1 MIPRAGVFAV
11 VGLIVAGGAGGVSSR
26 ICLTPLLCAE
36 PLGSRSLAVGAD
48 LSRPYCSNCD
58 ADGAQASAPAPKTKA
73 PTEPVSASEL
83 QTAIGKLGAFE
94 YADRARAA
102 QIVRRAPGPI
112 AVPALLQATG
122 EHADGYV
129 RYRALVLLST
139 YADPRVPDEME
150 RLSADPN
157 DRLRAVAYAYFEKHP
172 DVSLVPQ
179 LLEAFEKEIAE
190 FVRPALARALA
201 AHGSDAKV
209 RAALVRDVTR
219 GQDFFRST
227 VIEALGDYK
236 ATYATKAIVGVAT
249 LEGPLQ
255 DDAALALGKIGD
267 KSQIAVLAG
276 LQQTAPRQAQPAVAA
291 AICLLGSNCD
301 VHRGYL
307 VKILAFADKIPGYQ
321 DLLRGATAGLAA
333 LAERGDG
340 DALSALID
348 AGIPA
353 QESTRA
359 PIALALASVA
369 VKSPA
374 AILAAFEARPD
385 RPAVVELLRDGFD
398 MLEEDFAEEGFYVTI
413 RRAYWAAAA
422 GSDRR
427 ATAQEII
434 QKLEF

>member
-1 MIPRAGVFAV
+1 MIPRAGAV
-11 VGLIVAGGAGGVSSR
+11 AVAGLIIAGGASGVTSR
-26 ICLTPLLCAE
+26 ICLSPLLCADTLQS
-36 PLGSRSLAVGAD
+36 P
-48 LSRPYCSNCD
+48 
-58 ADGAQASAPAPKTKA
+58 APAPKPA
-73 PTEPVSASEL
+73 GASVSVSPAEL
-83 QTAIGKLGAFE
+83 TAAIGKLGAFE
-94 YADRARAA
+94 YSDRARAA
-102 QIVRRAPGPI
+102 QVVRRAPGPM

-150 RLSADPN
+150 RLSTDPN
-157 DRLRAVAYAYFEKHP
+157 DRLRAVAYAYFERHP
-172 DVSLVPQ
+172 NPSLVPQ
-179 LLEAFEKEIAE
+179 LLDAFDEEVAE

-201 AHGSDAKV
+201 AHGADPKV
-209 RAALVRDVTR
+209 RAALTRDVTR

-236 ATYATKAIVGVAT
+236 ASYATKAIAGVAT

-255 DDAALALGKIGD
+255 DDAALALGRIGD
-267 KSQIAVLAG
+267 KSQIALLAR
-276 LQQTAPRQAQPAVAA
+276 LQQSAPRETQPAVAA

-307 VKILAFADKIPGYQ
+307 VKILAFTDKIPGYQ
-321 DLLRGATAGLAA
+321 ELLRGAAAGLAA

-340 DALSALID
+340 EALSALVD

-353 QESTRA
+353 QDTTRA

-374 AILAAFEARPD
+374 ATLAAFETRTD
-385 RPAVVELLRDGFD
+385 RTAAVELLRDGFD

-413 RRAYWAAAA
+413 RRAYWAAKE
-422 GSDRR
+422 GSATR

>member
-1 MIPRAGVFAV
+1 MIPRAGAIAV
-11 VGLIVAGGAGGVSSR
+11 AGLIVAGGASGVTSR
-26 ICLTPLLCAE
+26 ICLSPLLCADTLQS
-36 PLGSRSLAVGAD
+36 PALAP
-48 LSRPYCSNCD
+48 RP
-58 ADGAQASAPAPKTKA
+58 ASTTATVSPA
-73 PTEPVSASEL
+73 EL
-83 QTAIGKLGAFE
+83 TAAIGKLGAFE
-94 YADRARAA
+94 YSDRARAA
-102 QIVRRAPGPI
+102 QVVRRAPGPM

-150 RLSADPN
+150 RLSTDPN
-157 DRLRAVAYAYFEKHP
+157 DRLRAVAYAYFERHP
-172 DVSLVPQ
+172 NPSLVPQ
-179 LLEAFEKEIAE
+179 LLEAFDKEVAE

-201 AHGSDAKV
+201 AHGADPKV
-209 RAALVRDVTR
+209 RASLTRDVTR

-236 ATYATKAIVGVAT
+236 ASYATKAIAGVAT

-267 KSQIAVLAG
+267 KSQIALLAR
-276 LQQTAPRQAQPAVAA
+276 LQQSAPRETQPAVAA

-307 VKILAFADKIPGYQ
+307 VKILAFTDKIPGYQ
-321 DLLRGATAGLAA
+321 ELLRGAAAGLAT

-340 DALSALID
+340 EALSALVD

-353 QESTRA
+353 QDTTRA

-369 VKSPA
+369 VKSPPA
-374 AILAAFEARPD
+374 MLAAFETRTD
-385 RPAVVELLRDGFD
+385 RTAAVELLRDGFD

-413 RRAYWAAAA
+413 RRAYWAAKE
-422 GSDRR
+422 GSATR

>member
-1 MIPRAGVFAV
+1 
-11 VGLIVAGGAGGVSSR
+11 
-26 ICLTPLLCAE
+26 
-36 PLGSRSLAVGAD
+36 
-48 LSRPYCSNCD
+48 
-58 ADGAQASAPAPKTKA
+58 
-73 PTEPVSASEL
+73 
-83 QTAIGKLGAFE
+83 
-94 YADRARAA
+94 
-102 QIVRRAPGPI
+102 
-112 AVPALLQATG
+112 LLQATG

-150 RLSADPN
+150 RLSTDPN
-157 DRLRAVAYAYFEKHP
+157 DRLRAVAYAYFERHP
-172 DVSLVPQ
+172 NPSLVPQ
-179 LLEAFEKEIAE
+179 LLEAFDKEVAE

-201 AHGSDAKV
+201 AHGADPKV
-209 RAALVRDVTR
+209 RAALTRDVTR

-236 ATYATKAIVGVAT
+236 ASYAMKAIAGVAT

-267 KSQIAVLAG
+267 KSQIALLAR
-276 LQQTAPRQAQPAVAA
+276 LQQSAPRETQPAVAA

-307 VKILAFADKIPGYQ
+307 VKILAFTDKIPGYQ
-321 DLLRGATAGLAA
+321 ELLRGAAAGLAA

-340 DALSALID
+340 EALSALVD

-353 QESTRA
+353 QDTTRA

-369 VKSPA
+369 VRSPPA
-374 AILAAFEARPD
+374 LLAAFDTRTD
-385 RPAVVELLRDGFD
+385 RTAAVELLRDGFD

-413 RRAYWAAAA
+413 RRAYWAAKE
-422 GSDRR
+422 GSATR

>member
-26 ICLTPLLCAE
+26 ICLSPLLCAE
-36 PLGSRSLAVGAD
+36 SLGGPSLGV
-48 LSRPYCSNCD
+48 LFT
-58 ADGAQASAPAPKTKA
+58 QAATPALLFSQAATPASKTTA
-73 PTEPVSASEL
+73 ANAPVSASEL
-83 QTAIGKLGAFE
+83 HTAISKLGAFE
-94 YADRARAA
+94 YADRAKAA
-102 QIVRRAPGPI
+102 QIVRRAPGPM

-150 RLSADPN
+150 RLSGDPN

-172 DVSLVPQ
+172 NVSRVPQ
-179 LLEAFEKEIAE
+179 LLDAFEKEVAE

-201 AHGSDAKV
+201 AHGTDSKV

-236 ATYATKAIVGVAT
+236 ATYATKAIAGVAT
-249 LEGPLQ
+249 LDGPLQ

-276 LQQTAPRQAQPAVAA
+276 LQQTAPRQTQPAIAA

-333 LAERGDG
+333 LAERGDR

-353 QESTRA
+353 QESARA

-374 AILAAFEARPD
+374 ATLAAFEARPD
-385 RPAVVELLRDGFD
+385 RSAAVELLRDGFD

-413 RRAYWAAAA
+413 RRAYWAAAE
-422 GSDRR
+422 GSATR

>member
-1 MIPRAGVFAV
+1 MMTRAGVYAV
-11 VGLIVAGGAGGVSSR
+11 AGLIVAGGASGVSSK
-26 ICLTPLLCAE
+26 ICLSPLLCAE
-36 PLGSRSLAVGAD
+36 T
-48 LSRPYCSNCD
+48 
-58 ADGAQASAPAPKTKA
+58 ASAVRPDPVEGRTAQVERTTAPGSTTK
-73 PTEPVSASEL
+73 PETTTVSAAEL
-83 QTAIGKLGAFE
+83 AAAISKLGAFE
-94 YADRARAA
+94 YADRAKAA
-102 QIVRRAPGPI
+102 QIVRRAPGPV

-139 YADPRVPDEME
+139 YADPRVADE
-150 RLSADPN
+150 STDPN

-172 DVSLVPQ
+172 NPGLVPQ
-179 LLEAFEKEIAE
+179 LLEAFDQELAE
-190 FVRPALARALA
+190 FVRPALARVLA
-201 AHGSDAKV
+201 AHGTDLKV
-209 RAALVRDVTR
+209 RAALTRDVTR

-236 ATYATKAIVGVAT
+236 ATYATKAIAAVAT

-267 KSQIAVLAG
+267 KSQIALLAG
-276 LQQTAPRQAQPAVAA
+276 LQQSAPREIQPAVAA

-301 VHRGYL
+301 VHRAYL
-307 VKILAFADKIPGYQ
+307 VKILAFTDKVPGYQ
-321 DLLRGATAGLAA
+321 ELLRGAATGLAA
-333 LAERGDG
+333 LAERGDR
-340 DALSALID
+340 DALTGLVD

-353 QESTRA
+353 QETTRA

-385 RPAVVELLRDGFD
+385 RAAAVELLRDGFD
-398 MLEEDFAEEGFYVTI
+398 MLEEDFAEEDFYVTI
-413 RRAYWAAAA
+413 RRAYWAAPE
-422 GSDRR
+422 GSARR

>member
-1 MIPRAGVFAV
+1 MMARAGVYAV
-11 VGLIVAGGAGGVSSR
+11 AGLIVAGGASGVSSR
-26 ICLTPLLCAE
+26 ICLSPLWCAE
-36 PLGSRSLAVGAD
+36 SVGSRAGAVGPD
-48 LSRPYCSNCD
+48 FSR
-58 ADGAQASAPAPKTKA
+58 AATQASPAGPSAKMA
-73 PTEPVSASEL
+73 NAPVSPSEL
-83 QTAIGKLGAFE
+83 ESAIGRLGAFE
-94 YADRARAA
+94 YADRAKAA
-102 QIVRRAPGPI
+102 QIVRRAPGQI
-112 AVPALLQATG
+112 AVPALLQATS

-150 RLSADPN
+150 RLSTDPN
-157 DRLRAVAYAYFEKHP
+157 DRLRAVAYGYFERHP
-172 DVSLVPQ
+172 TPALVPQ
-179 LLEAFEKEIAE
+179 LLQAFDKEVAE

-201 AHGSDAKV
+201 AQGTDPKV
-209 RAALVRDVTR
+209 RSALTRDVTR

-236 ATYATKAIVGVAT
+236 AAYATKAIAGVAT

-255 DDAALALGKIGD
+255 DDAVLALGKIGD
-267 KSQIAVLAG
+267 KAQIGLLAG
-276 LQQTAPRQAQPAVAA
+276 LQPTAPRETQPAIAA

-321 DLLRGATAGLAA
+321 PLLRGAAAGLAA
-333 LAERGDG
+333 LAEAGDR
-340 DALSALID
+340 DALSGLID

-353 QESTRA
+353 QETARA

-374 AILAAFEARPD
+374 AILAAYEARPD
-385 RPAVVELLRDGFD
+385 RSAAVELLRDGFD
-398 MLEEDFAEEGFYVTI
+398 MLEEDFGEEGFYVTI
-413 RRAYWAAAA
+413 RRAYWAAAD
-422 GSDRR
+422 GSSAR

>member
-1 MIPRAGVFAV
+1 MIPRAGAV
-11 VGLIVAGGAGGVSSR
+11 AVAGLIVAGGASGVTSR
-26 ICLTPLLCAE
+26 ICLSPLLCADT
-36 PLGSRSLAVGAD
+36 LQS
-48 LSRPYCSNCD
+48 
-58 ADGAQASAPAPKTKA
+58 PAPVPKPA
-73 PTEPVSASEL
+73 GASVSVSPAEL
-83 QTAIGKLGAFE
+83 TAAIGKLGAFE
-94 YADRARAA
+94 YSDRARAA
-102 QIVRRAPGPI
+102 QVVRRAPGPM
-112 AVPALLQATG
+112 AVPALLLATG

-150 RLSADPN
+150 RLSSDPN
-157 DRLRAVAYAYFEKHP
+157 DRLRAVAYAYFERHP
-172 DVSLVPQ
+172 NPSLVPQ
-179 LLEAFEKEIAE
+179 LLDAFDKEVAE

-201 AHGSDAKV
+201 AHGADPKV
-209 RAALVRDVTR
+209 RAALTRDVTR

-236 ATYATKAIVGVAT
+236 ASYATKAIAGVAT

-255 DDAALALGKIGD
+255 DDAALALGKIGA
-267 KSQIAVLAG
+267 KSQIALLAR
-276 LQQTAPRQAQPAVAA
+276 LQQSAPRETQPAVAA

-307 VKILAFADKIPGYQ
+307 VKILAFTDKIPGYQ
-321 DLLRGATAGLAA
+321 ELLRGAAAGLAA

-340 DALSALID
+340 EALSALVD

-353 QESTRA
+353 QDTTRA

-374 AILAAFEARPD
+374 ATLAAFETRTD
-385 RPAVVELLRDGFD
+385 RTAAVELLRDGFD

-413 RRAYWAAAA
+413 RRAYWAAKE
-422 GSDRR
+422 GSATR

>member
-1 MIPRAGVFAV
+1 MIPRAGAV
-11 VGLIVAGGAGGVSSR
+11 AVAGLIIAGGASGVTSR
-26 ICLTPLLCAE
+26 ICLSPLLCADTLQS
-36 PLGSRSLAVGAD
+36 P
-48 LSRPYCSNCD
+48 
-58 ADGAQASAPAPKTKA
+58 APAPKPA
-73 PTEPVSASEL
+73 GASVSVSPAEL
-83 QTAIGKLGAFE
+83 TAAIGKLGAFE
-94 YADRARAA
+94 YSDRARAA
-102 QIVRRAPGPI
+102 QVVRRAPGPV

-150 RLSADPN
+150 RLSTDPN
-157 DRLRAVAYAYFEKHP
+157 DRLRAVAYAYFERHP
-172 DVSLVPQ
+172 NPSLVPQ
-179 LLEAFEKEIAE
+179 LLDAFDEEVAE

-201 AHGSDAKV
+201 AHGADPKV
-209 RAALVRDVTR
+209 RAALTRDVTR

-236 ATYATKAIVGVAT
+236 ASYATKAIAGVAT

-255 DDAALALGKIGD
+255 DDAALALGRIGD
-267 KSQIAVLAG
+267 KSQIALLAR
-276 LQQTAPRQAQPAVAA
+276 LQQSAPRETQPAVAA

-307 VKILAFADKIPGYQ
+307 VKILAFTDKIPGYQ
-321 DLLRGATAGLAA
+321 ELLRGAAAGLAA

-340 DALSALID
+340 EALSALVD

-353 QESTRA
+353 QDTTRA

-374 AILAAFEARPD
+374 ATLAAFETRTD
-385 RPAVVELLRDGFD
+385 RTAAVELLRDGFD

-413 RRAYWAAAA
+413 RRAYWAAKE
-422 GSDRR
+422 GSATR

>member
-1 MIPRAGVFAV
+1 MIPRAGAIAV
-11 VGLIVAGGAGGVSSR
+11 AGLIVAGGASGVTSR
-26 ICLTPLLCAE
+26 ICLSPLLCADTLQS
-36 PLGSRSLAVGAD
+36 PALAP
-48 LSRPYCSNCD
+48 RP
-58 ADGAQASAPAPKTKA
+58 ASTTATVSPA
-73 PTEPVSASEL
+73 EL
-83 QTAIGKLGAFE
+83 TAAIGKLGAFE
-94 YADRARAA
+94 YSDRARAA
-102 QIVRRAPGPI
+102 QVVRRAPGPM

-150 RLSADPN
+150 RLSTDPN
-157 DRLRAVAYAYFEKHP
+157 DRLRAVAYAYFERHP
-172 DVSLVPQ
+172 NPSLVPQ
-179 LLEAFEKEIAE
+179 LLEAFDKEVAE

-201 AHGSDAKV
+201 AHGADPKV
-209 RAALVRDVTR
+209 RAALTRDVTR

-236 ATYATKAIVGVAT
+236 ASYATKAIAGVAT

-267 KSQIAVLAG
+267 KSQIALLAR
-276 LQQTAPRQAQPAVAA
+276 LQQSAPRETQPAVAA

-307 VKILAFADKIPGYQ
+307 VKILAFTDKIPGYQ
-321 DLLRGATAGLAA
+321 ELLRGAAAGLAT

-340 DALSALID
+340 EALSALVD

-353 QESTRA
+353 QDTTRA

-369 VKSPA
+369 VKSPPA
-374 AILAAFEARPD
+374 MLAAFETRTD
-385 RPAVVELLRDGFD
+385 RTAAVELLRDGFD

-413 RRAYWAAAA
+413 RRAYWAAKE
-422 GSDRR
+422 GSATR

>member
-1 MIPRAGVFAV
+1 MIPRAGVYAV
-11 VGLIVAGGAGGVSSR
+11 AGLIAAGGVSGVSSR
-26 ICLTPLLCAE
+26 ICLSPLLCAE
-36 PLGSRSLAVGAD
+36 GLGLT
-48 LSRPYCSNCD
+48 
-58 ADGAQASAPAPKTKA
+58 QAALPAATTKPA
-73 PTEPVSASEL
+73 NAPVSASEL
-83 QTAIGKLGAFE
+83 EAAIGKLGAFE
-94 YADRARAA
+94 YADRAQAA
-102 QIVRRAPGPI
+102 QVVRRAPGQMV
-112 AVPALLQATG
+112 VPALLQATG

-172 DVSLVPQ
+172 SASLVPQ
-179 LLEAFEKEIAE
+179 LLQAFEKEVAE

-201 AHGSDAKV
+201 AHGTDPKV
-209 RAALVRDVTR
+209 RAALTRDVTR

-236 ATYATKAIVGVAT
+236 ATYATKAIAGVAT

-255 DDAALALGKIGD
+255 DDAVLALGKMGD
-267 KSQIAVLAG
+267 TSQIAVLAG
-276 LQQTAPRQAQPAVAA
+276 LQQSAPREVQPAVAA

-301 VHRGYL
+301 MHRGYL
-307 VKILAFADKIPGYQ
+307 VKIVAFADRIPGYQ
-321 DLLRGATAGLAA
+321 ALLRGAAAGLAA
-333 LAERGDG
+333 LAERGDR

-353 QESTRA
+353 QETARA
-359 PIALALASVA
+359 PVALALAGVA

-374 AILAAFEARPD
+374 ALLAAFEGRPD
-385 RPAVVELLRDGFD
+385 RSAAVELLRDGFD

-413 RRAYWAAAA
+413 RRAYWAAAE
-422 GSDRR
+422 GSATR

>member
-1 MIPRAGVFAV
+1 MMPRAGVYGVA
-11 VGLIVAGGAGGVSSR
+11 GLIVAGGISGASSR
-26 ICLTPLLCAE
+26 ICLSPMLCITN
-36 PLGSRSLAVGAD
+36 VGT
-48 LSRPYCSNCD
+48 LSPQVST
-58 ADGAQASAPAPKTKA
+58 AMPSAKPANTA
-73 PTEPVSASEL
+73 VSASEL
-83 QTAIGKLGAFE
+83 EAAIGKLGAFE
-94 YADRARAA
+94 YADRAKAA
-102 QIVRRAPGPI
+102 QVVRRAAGPM
-112 AVPALLQATG
+112 AVPALLQATS

-150 RLSADPN
+150 RLSTDPN

-172 DVSLVPQ
+172 NSALIPQ
-179 LLEAFEKEIAE
+179 LLAAFGKEVAE
-190 FVRPALARALA
+190 FVRPSLARALA
-201 AHGSDAKV
+201 AHGTDPKV
-209 RAALVRDVTR
+209 QAALTRDVTR

-236 ATYATKAIVGVAT
+236 ATYATKAIAGVAA
-249 LEGPLQ
+249 LDGPLQ
-255 DDAALALGKIGD
+255 DDAVLALGKMGD
-267 KSQIAVLAG
+267 PSQIAMLAR
-276 LQQTAPRQAQPAVAA
+276 LQQTAPREIQPAIAA

-321 DLLRGATAGLAA
+321 ELLRGATAGLAA
-333 LAERGDG
+333 LAGAGDR
-340 DALSALID
+340 DALSGLID

-353 QESTRA
+353 QETVRA

-374 AILAAFEARPD
+374 AILAGFEARTD
-385 RPAVVELLRDGFD
+385 RAAAVELLRDGFD
-398 MLEEDFAEEGFYVTI
+398 MLEEDFSEEAFYVTI
-413 RRAYWAAAA
+413 RRAYWAAAE
-422 GSDRR
+422 GSPTR